1 MAASGSITMFL
12 TLHSGGVLNLG
23 TAIETATA
31 WIQTKP
37 LDFGKNSFVKFL
49 EKILYSIRGRQESS
63 HLLLE
68 ISGSDDEEGPFT
80 LLDTI
85 QVSLEDPAFTD
96 PPGQRYYVLKFID
109 AVVGVRW
116 ALHGFEIYGELGGE
130 EF

>member
-1 MAASGSITMFL
+1 MFL

-37 LDFGKNSFVKFL
+37 LDFGQNSFVKFL
-49 EKILYSIRGRQESS
+49 EKVLYSIRDRKDSPN
-63 HLLLE
+63 LVLE
-68 ISGSDDEEGPFT
+68 ISGSDDEEGPFL

-85 QVSLEDPAFTD
+85 DVSLEDPGFTD
-96 PPGQRYYVLKFID
+96 PPGQRYFILKFTD
-109 AVVGVRW
+109 AAVGVRW
-116 ALHGFEIYGELGGE
+116 ALHAFEVHGEMGGE